1 MTDQDK
7 AYNDYLKGMK
17 YKNIAEKYNVS
28 INTVKSW
35 KRRNDWQRKKG
46 AHKKKKGAPFL
57 NDNAKGNRGGHGAPV
72 GSHNAATHGL
82 FAKYLPMETLEII
95 KQVEASSPLD
105 VLWGSICMKYAA
117 IIRAQKIM
125 NVADAG
131 DCTKRVIADGPEVT
145 SYSYQEAWDKQGTFL
160 QAQARAMGTLNS
172 MIKQYEEMCR
182 SNAVTEEQQLRIT
195 KLRIEVDALKM
206 DQDKDDEV
214 RIIDDLEAND
224 DGCPTK

>member
-1 MTDQDK
+1 MTDQER
-7 AYNDYLKGMK
+7 AYNDYQKGMK
-17 YKNIAEKYNVS
+17 YKDIAGKYHVS

-35 KRRNDWQRKKG
+35 KQRNDWQRKKG

-57 NDNAKGNRGGHGAPV
+57 NDNAKGNRGGPGAPV

-82 FAKYLPMETLEII
+82 FAKYLPAETLEII

-125 NVADAG
+125 NVADAE
-131 DCTKRVIADGPEVT
+131 DCTKRVIADGLEVT

-160 QAQARAMGTLNS
+160 QAQARAMGTLNN
-172 MIKQYEEMCR
+172 MLKQYDELCKSEL
-182 SNAVTEEQQLRIT
+182 ATEEQRLRVA
-195 KLRIEVDALKM
+195 KLKAEVAVLTNTSAA
-206 DQDKDDEV
+206 DDV
-214 RIIDDLEAND
+214 HILDDLEND
-224 DGCPTK
+224 ADDEHKIE